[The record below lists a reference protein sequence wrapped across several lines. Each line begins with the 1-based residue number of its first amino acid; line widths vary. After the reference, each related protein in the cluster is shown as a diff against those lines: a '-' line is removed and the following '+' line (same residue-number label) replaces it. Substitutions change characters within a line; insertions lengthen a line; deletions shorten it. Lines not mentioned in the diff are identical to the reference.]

1 MLNKPQWKI
10 IKTRLSEVSE
20 VLRRIN
26 PITRQRVLNACRFV
40 RKSWKSI
47 AIILPLFL
55 LLYYIVGSWATNNID
70 KTLVTNMEKS
80 SAGLTVV
87 DSAAALIKRE
97 VDDNMWTP
105 SLPFI
110 FPGYVL
116 DNMPQYQLGIVQSLR
131 TVVRELSRCYDS
143 ENLNKA
149 AELLDYP
156 GNVWLLSKTE
166 NLSLAPSSGA
176 QYRRARKALLR
187 FNEKPLLPKT
197 SQDEILTGVLRDIAN
212 NMDAVMADIERHVRE
227 HSSDWVDNS
236 ADNVFYYNQGRLYGY
251 YVVLKALAEDFEPLI
266 LAADQYEHWTALV
279 KSLES
284 GVQLDPFVVRNGMPD
299 SGSAPNHLLALGYYA
314 AKADLQLNKIILNLQ
329 EKDNAH

>member
-1 MLNKPQWKI
+1 MVE
-10 IKTRLSEVSE
+10 RS
-20 VLRRIN
+20 
-26 PITRQRVLNACRFV
+26 ACSVF
-40 RKSWKSI
+40 
-47 AIILPLFL
+47 F
-55 LLYYIVGSWATNNID
+55 
-70 KTLVTNMEKS
+70 
-80 SAGLTVV
+80 SAGLVIKLLNTEATPTI
-87 DSAAALIKRE
+87 STPPARILIR
-97 VDDNMWTP
+97 
-105 SLPFI
+105 LPFK
-110 FPGYVL
+110 V
-116 DNMPQYQLGIVQSLR
+116 
-131 TVVRELSRCYDS
+131 
-143 ENLNKA
+143 
-149 AELLDYP
+149 
-156 GNVWLLSKTE
+156 
-166 NLSLAPSSGA
+166 LAPSSGA

-227 HSSDWVDNS
+227 HSSDWMDNS

-314 AKADLQLNKIILNLQ
+314 AKADLLLNKIILNLQ